1 MYKCLGN
8 DILLAKTVTKTKI
21 TLSPETTKKLD
32 KRHETMVLK
41 TLKSSNKSLNSP
53 VWGNKWALFLV
64 YCIVRA
70 PRPQHRK
77 RDADRAHRF
86 L

>member
-1 MYKCLGN
+1 M
-8 DILLAKTVTKTKI
+8 AKTVTETKI
-21 TLSPETTKKLD
+21 MLSSEITKKLD
-32 KRHETMVLK
+32 KSHETIVLK
-41 TLKSSNKSLNSP
+41 TLDSSNKSLNSP
-53 VWGNKWALFLV
+53 VWGNKWGLFLV

-77 RDADRAHRF
+77 RDADRAQRF